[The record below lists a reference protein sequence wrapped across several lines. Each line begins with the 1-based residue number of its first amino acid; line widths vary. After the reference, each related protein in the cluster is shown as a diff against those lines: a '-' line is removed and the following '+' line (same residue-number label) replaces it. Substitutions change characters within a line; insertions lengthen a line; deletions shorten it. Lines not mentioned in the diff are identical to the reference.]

1 MRRHIILRL
10 TAFMS
15 LPRQR
20 CIENGSLSRARNW
33 TFYAI
38 QLSSRRKTTPSF
50 CRRGALFPNHY
61 HLVLS
66 FKNTDTAHRRFVR
79 HFHRELA
86 LRLNRIDTTPGRR
99 VMCEFWDAHL
109 TFEKSWIAQLKYVH
123 QDAVKHGSV
132 TLANQY
138 PWCSAPWFETNAR
151 SGFVKSVYSFK
162 TDRINVPD
170 DF

>member
-1 MRRHIILRL
+1 MRLL
-10 TAFMS
+10 GT
-15 LPRQR
+15 
-20 CIENGSLSRARNW
+20 
-33 TFYAI
+33 
-38 QLSSRRKTTPSF
+38 
-50 CRRGALFPNHY
+50 RRGATPRFEAILASLAPKKDFAPLPAVAGSAGLAKAFASSECDEPSHRFWETKSFPED
-61 HLVLS
+61 
-66 FKNTDTAHRRFVR
+66 TDTAHRRFVR

-109 TFEKSWIAQLKYVH
+109 TFEKSWLAQLKYVH